1 MREEVDFFTKEN
13 VKANKLLPKPFGN
26 AGTLWEKSKKNRN
39 RGIGRIVAQTL
50 SKYFQQNPRRKFSQ
64 SKEGD
69 AYKSTRSIQN
79 TKQIGPEYRVPIPN
93 INKNSKYTEEKKNIK
108 NCKGKR
114 PKGRPIRITP
124 DFSMET
130 LEIEE
135 PEQISYKI

>member
-13 VKANKLLPKPFGN
+13 VKSNKLLPKPFGN

-79 TKQIGPEYRVPIPN
+79 TKQTQP
-93 INKNSKYTEEKKNIK
+93 EKKVLSAHDNKDTKHTEQKYIK
-108 NCKGKR
+108 SCKGKKISNYKDR
-114 PKGRPIRITP
+114 FITITP
-124 DFSMET
+124 DFLVNM
-130 LEIEE
+130 L
-135 PEQISYKI
+135 